1 MFFKTMIK
9 AFNGENK
16 KNKKHSQTR
25 DIHSSIIKA
34 LKAFS
39 MFTLQGHCKLNMAMF
54 IKSSRVN

>member
-16 KNKKHSQTR
+16 KKKKKHSQTR

-34 LKAFS
+34 LKAS
-39 MFTLQGHCKLNMAMF
+39 ACLHY
-54 IKSSRVN
+54 RVTAS